1 MAERNVLLKSLKHP
15 FLVGLHY
22 SFQTSE
28 KLYFVLDYVNGGE
41 VRGEIAEISCWC
53 PHKARVGLLLFEPL
67 LQLQR
72 INITVDVIVIRVF
85 RPSVLLVWQLF
96 YHLQR
101 EQNFGEPRAR
111 FYTAEVA
118 SAIGYLHSLNIV
130 YRSAPLLIGHSH
142 QSNNANR
149 SLIINIPISII
160 LTFEDALWLNKKW
173 PLWHC
178 LTVNLHFFF
187 LQRPQARKHLI
198 GLGGS

>member
-41 VRGEIAEISCWC
+41 VRGEIAEISRWC
-53 PHKARVGLLLFEPL
+53 PLKAFWTFVTIAKDKHDSWCYCNQGILTFC
-67 LQLQR
+67 
-72 INITVDVIVIRVF
+72 F
-85 RPSVLLVWQLF
+85 LVWQLF

-101 EQNFGEPRAR
+101 EQSFGEPRAR

-130 YRSAPLLIGHSH
+130 YRSALLLIGHLH
-142 QSNNANR
+142 QSNNVR
-149 SLIINIPISII
+149 SLIINTDLFLSSS
-160 LTFEDALWLNKKW
+160 
-173 PLWHC
+173 PLWRPC
-178 LTVNLHFFF
+178 IPTKSDLSDTDLNLHFFYRD
-187 LQRPQARKHLI
+187 LKPENILLDWEVVVIDHL
-198 GLGGS
+198 